1 MPCGIIISKV
11 LWLVNSE
18 GDCTT
23 RSIDEYYNIKTHD
36 QGWKKVTARTTRKLE
51 EIYYNNFVKANSPI
65 QIETED

>member
-1 MPCGIIISKV
+1 MPYGIIISKV

-23 RSIDEYYNIKTHD
+23 RTVDEYYNIITKEK
-36 QGWKKVTARTTRKLE
+36 GIAKVTARTIRKLE
-51 EIYYNNFVKANSPI
+51 KIYYDNFVRASSPR